1 MVPLWRNREFVL
13 LQTGQLLSSA
23 GSASSGIAYP
33 LLVLALTGSP
43 AKAGVVSFAR
53 LLPHVL
59 FGLPAGVAADRW
71 NRRQL
76 MIAADAVRLV
86 ALGALAAALL
96 AGSEAF
102 WPIVVAAFVEG
113 TGFAFFGAAQAG
125 AVRAVVP
132 RPQLPTAIGAV
143 RAKDASV
150 TISGPPLGGAL
161 FEIGRSVPFLVDAVS
176 YALSTASLLLM
187 RTPFQEEREVE
198 TTPLRTRLAEGF
210 RFLWDHPFL
219 RISSFLYGIGNFSLP
234 GILLVVVVAGRGQ
247 HLTGG
252 RIGLLFAAFG
262 VCLLVGALLSPLFRR
277 TFSVRAIVLIEMWLW
292 LGCGLFLIWPNVYV
306 LLAGILPQAVAMPV
320 TDSVVVGYRIAITPD
335 RLLGRVESV
344 RSTISRLVQPLG
356 PLVAGALLSA
366 TSERATIAVF
376 AALGLVLAVWATV
389 SPSLRSAPSL
399 AELDGPAPLTLP

>member
-13 LQTGQLLSSA
+13 LQAGQLLSSA

-59 FGLPAGVAADRW
+59 FGLPAGIAADRW
-71 NRRQL
+71 NRRRL
-76 MIAADAVRLV
+76 MIAADALRMV
-86 ALGALAAALL
+86 ALGALAASLL

-102 WPIVVAAFVEG
+102 WPIVVVGFVEG
-113 TGFAFFGAAQAG
+113 TGVAFFGAAQAG

-132 RPQLPTAIGAV
+132 RPQLPAAIGAV

-150 TISGPPLGGAL
+150 VISGPPLGGAL

-219 RISSFLYGIGNFSLP
+219 RISSFLYAIGNFSLP

-252 RIGLLFAAFG
+252 QIGLLFAAFG

-356 PLVAGALLSA
+356 PLVAGALVSA

-399 AELDGPAPLTLP
+399 AELDTPAPLTLP

>member
-1 MVPLWRNREFVL
+1 MVPLWRNREFAL
-13 LQTGQLLSSA
+13 LQAGQLLSSA

-71 NRRQL
+71 NRRRL
-76 MIAADAVRLV
+76 MIAADGVRLV

-102 WPIVVAAFVEG
+102 WPIVVVAFVEG

-132 RPQLPTAIGAV
+132 RPQLPAAVGAV

-150 TISGPPLGGAL
+150 TIAGPPLGGAL

-176 YALSTASLLLM
+176 YALSTASLLAM
-187 RTPFQEEREVE
+187 RTPFQEAREVE
-198 TTPLRTRLAEGF
+198 TAPLRSRLAEGF
-210 RFLWDHPFL
+210 HFLWKHPFL

-234 GILLVVVVAGRGQ
+234 GILLVVVVAGRRQG
-247 HLTGG
+247 LTGG
-252 RIGLLFAAFG
+252 EIGLLFAVFG
-262 VCLLVGALLSPLFRR
+262 CCLLVGALLSPLFRR
-277 TFSVRAIVLIEMWLW
+277 TFSVRVIVLIEMWLW
-292 LGCGLFLIWPNVYV
+292 VGCGLFLIWPNVYV
-306 LLAGILPQAVAMPV
+306 LIAGILPQAIAMPV

-344 RSTISRLVQPLG
+344 RSTISRLLQPLG
-356 PLVAGALLSA
+356 PLVAGALLSV

-376 AALGLVLAVWATV
+376 AALGLVLALWATL
-389 SPSLRSAPSL
+389 SPSLRAAPSL
-399 AELDGPAPLTLP
+399 AELDSPAPLTLP